1 MTLEQFEIWLM
12 DLPLQ
17 TLTDELKEDI
27 FDSVKEVEKYSREDV
42 KLKIN
47 KEVNDFIKKYS
58 K

>member
-17 TLTDELKEDI
+17 TLTNELKEDI

>member
-12 DLPLQ
+12 NLPLQ
-17 TLTDELKEDI
+17 TLTNELKEDI

>member
-12 DLPLQ
+12 NLPLQ

-27 FDSVKEVEKYSREDV
+27 FDSVKEVDKYSREDV